1 MSTRSRCDNE
11 LDSCT
16 DPAEEEEEEEED
28 EDDDGDDDDDDDD
41 DNGWD
46 LAMWL

>member
-16 DPAEEEEEEEED
+16 DPEEEEEEEED
-28 EDDDGDDDDDDDD
+28 EDDDGDDDDDDD
-41 DNGWD
+41 NGWD